1 MDGSVEKSLSRED
14 LALLMDSYRN
24 TIELHTTLL
33 EQQKQVLQF
42 QHTIIEKQDSI
53 LGKQSK
59 VYDQLS
65 ILAKSLGSCASNI
78 EESNKSMTKTLSS
91 IKDDVEKE
99 VEKVGTKIEGTRIE
113 NITQHSAITNKIYVG
128 MVGSAMII
136 ITLIGLLIKLGGG

>member
-14 LALLMDSYRN
+14 LTLLMESYRN

-59 VYDQLS
+59 VCDKLTDVTKH
-65 ILAKSLGSCASNI
+65 LETCASNI
-78 EESNKSMTKTLSS
+78 AESNKSITATYLS
-91 IKDDVEKE
+91 IKKDVEDE
-99 VEKVGTKIEGTRIE
+99 VEKVGDKIEGTRVE
-113 NITQHSAITNKIYVG
+113 NVTQHSAITNKIYVG
-128 MVGSAMII
+128 MVGSGMII
-136 ITLIGLLIKLGGG
+136 ITLIGLLIKLSGG